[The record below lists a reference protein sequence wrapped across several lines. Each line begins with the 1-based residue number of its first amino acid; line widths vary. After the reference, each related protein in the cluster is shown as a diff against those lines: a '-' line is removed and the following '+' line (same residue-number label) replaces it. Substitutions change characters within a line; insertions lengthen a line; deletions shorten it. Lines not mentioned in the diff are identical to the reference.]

1 MASSRILKV
10 EILGDAR
17 DALKAFGEV
26 GSAGEGMGAK
36 LATVGKV
43 GAASIAAI
51 GGAAV
56 GIGGLLYGVGASFD
70 DAFDQIRVG
79 TGATGDA
86 LADLQQS
93 FKDVASNTP
102 ASFGEVSTAI
112 TDLNQRLGL
121 TGQPLEDL
129 ATQFLN
135 LSRVTGT
142 DVGTNV
148 ENITRLFGDWG
159 VAVEDQSGAMDMLFR
174 ASQATGAGLDQLSQQ
189 AVQFGAPLRQMG
201 FGFDET
207 IALLG
212 KFEQEGVNTE
222 LVMGSMRQALGRFA
236 RAGESAPDAMARL
249 TDEIRTMEDPTAATA
264 RAMEIFGA
272 RAGPDMAAAIREG
285 RFDLGELFTT
295 ITDGTDTINGAADD
309 TADFAEKF
317 QILKNKVLVAL
328 EPVATRVF
336 SAVGDAMDR
345 IIPIVERVIA
355 IFQEDG
361 LGGVFDYI
369 GDAFRDAWPDIR
381 RTLGNLAEAFW
392 AWVQDVT
399 PPLLA
404 ALGRLL
410 QQLGEW
416 IWNTGLPWLRERLA
430 RWTEAFFAWAAEA
443 IPPALEELGKLLGR
457 LGEWILD
464 EGLPL
469 LVEKLLEWGKAFIE
483 WVGPMIGPL
492 LVELGKLW
500 VKLNEWILTDALP
513 MIISKLVEWGR
524 AFAGWVATEAIP
536 GLLRELGSL
545 LVRLGSWII
554 TDGIPKFVQ
563 FGADLAGAMVRKIVD
578 FFGGL
583 PEQMGDVIADM
594 RQLGRDFARAMINGL
609 IAIWNRADLEFPRIE
624 VPSWVPGIGNR
635 GFGGFDV
642 FPDVPYLAEGGIVT
656 APTLAVIGEA
666 GPEAVIPLSRGG
678 AMGAGS
684 TFQITVNALD
694 PQAAGR
700 AVVDAIRSYER
711 SNGKGW
717 RVAA

>member
-1 MASSRILKV
+1 VASSRILKV

-17 DALKAFGEV
+17 DALKAFGQV
-26 GSAGEGMGAK
+26 GDGADGMGAK
-36 LATVGKV
+36 LATVGKA
-43 GAASIAAI
+43 GAVAIGAI
-51 GGAAV
+51 GGAAI
-56 GIGGLLYGVGASFD
+56 GIGGALYGIGASFD

-86 LADLQQS
+86 LAGLQES
-93 FKDVASNTP
+93 FKTVAANTP

-129 ATQFLN
+129 TTQFLN
-135 LSRVTGT
+135 LSRITGT

-159 VAVEDQSGAMDMLFR
+159 VAVEDQSGTMDMLFR
-174 ASQATGAGLDQLSQQ
+174 ASQATGAGIDQLSQQ

-201 FGFDET
+201 FGFEET

-317 QILKNKVLVAL
+317 AILKNKVLVAL

-336 SAVGDAMDR
+336 AAVGDAMDR
-345 IIPIVERVIA
+345 IIPIVEKVIA

-361 LGGVFDYI
+361 LGGVFRFI

-392 AWVQDVT
+392 QWVQDVT

-430 RWTEAFFAWAAEA
+430 RWTEAFFAWAQEA
-443 IPPALEELGKLLGR
+443 IPPALRELGNLLGR
-457 LGEWILD
+457 IGEWVLD

-492 LVELGKLW
+492 LLELGKI
-500 VKLNEWILTDALP
+500 VIEINRWILTDALP
-513 MIISKLVEWGR
+513 KIISKLAEWAW
-524 AFAGWVATEAIP
+524 AFIKWVGTDAIP
-536 GLLRELGSL
+536 GLLRELGAL
-545 LVRLGSWII
+545 LVRIGSWII
-554 TDGIPKFVQ
+554 TDGIPKFVR
-563 FGADLAGAMVRKIVD
+563 FGADLATAMVDKIVD
-578 FFGGL
+578 FFTGL
-583 PEQMGDVIADM
+583 PGRMGSVIADM
-594 RQLGRDFARAMINGL
+594 RQLGRDFARAMVNGL
-609 IAIWNRADLEFPRIE
+609 IAIWNRADLRFPRIE

-642 FPDVPYLAEGGIVT
+642 FPDVPYLADGGIVT
-656 APTLAVIGEA
+656 RPTLAVIGEA
-666 GPEAVIPLSRGG
+666 GPEAVVPLSRGG
-678 AMGAGS
+678 AATMGAS
-684 TFQITVNALD
+684 YAITVNALD

-711 SNGKGW
+711 SNGKSW
-717 RVAA
+717 RSAA